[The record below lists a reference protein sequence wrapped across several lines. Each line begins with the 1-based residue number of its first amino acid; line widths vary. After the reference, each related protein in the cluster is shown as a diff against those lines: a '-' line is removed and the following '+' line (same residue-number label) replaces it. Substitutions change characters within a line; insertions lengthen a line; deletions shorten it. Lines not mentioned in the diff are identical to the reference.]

1 MGKMGKL
8 IVIDGLDGSGKNTQ
22 AKLLY
27 QTLCEEG
34 KRCRLV
40 SFPDYESPACAPVK
54 MYLSG
59 AFGADPESVNSYA
72 SSTFF
77 AVDRFA
83 SFRLDWK
90 KDYDEGAI
98 IIANRYTTANAIH
111 QLTKLPCEEHEAFL
125 NWLYDCEFCKL
136 GLPAPDLTLLL
147 RVPVEKSLELIDVR
161 GEKKD
166 IHENRDHLKKA
177 ALAAEKCTKAWGW
190 ETLSCVNETDAESSL
205 PIAINVAFAISSR
218 ESSALPIS

>member
-1 MGKMGKL
+1 MGKL

-22 AKLLY
+22 ATLLY
-27 QTLCEEG
+27 KTLCEEG
-34 KRCRLV
+34 VRCRLV
-40 SFPDYESPACAPVK
+40 SFPDYESPACQPVK

-59 AFGADPESVNSYA
+59 AFGSNPESVNSYA

-90 KDYDEGAI
+90 KDYDEGAV

-111 QLTKLPCEEHEAFL
+111 QLTKLPVEEHEAFL
-125 NWLYDCEFCKL
+125 DWLYDFEFQKL
-136 GLPAPDLTLLL
+136 GLPVPDLTLLL

-161 GEKKD
+161 GEDKD
-166 IHENRDHLKKA
+166 IHENREHLQKA
-177 ALAAEKCTKAWGW
+177 ALAASTCAKKWQWQVLDCVENGAMKTIEEIGRSVREIASAVVGEKK
-190 ETLSCVNETDAESSL
+190 
-205 PIAINVAFAISSR
+205 
-218 ESSALPIS
+218 

>member
-1 MGKMGKL
+1 MGKL

-22 AKLLY
+22 SKELFHRL
-27 QTLCEEG
+27 TKEG
-34 KRCRLV
+34 RRVRLV

-54 MYLSG
+54 MYLGGS
-59 AFGADPESVNSYA
+59 FGSDPDAVNSYA
-72 SSTFF
+72 ASTFF

-111 QLTKLPCEEHEAFL
+111 QLTKLPETEHKAFL
-125 NWLYDCEFCKL
+125 DWLYDFEFKKL
-136 GLPAPDLTLLL
+136 GLPVPDFTLLL
-147 RVPVEKSLELIDVR
+147 QVPVEKSLELIDHR
-161 GEKKD
+161 GENKD

-177 ALAAEKCTKAWGW
+177 AKASSACAEAWGW
-190 ETLSCVNETDAESSL
+190 ETLSCVNEKGEMYTVETIAEMVYEKVQKV
-205 PIAINVAFAISSR
+205 IG
-218 ESSALPIS
+218 